1 MPWEDLNKNQQKFIY
16 SYFEKRGLFSGKR
29 HKSKANMAL
38 IEGYE
43 LYLSLSKEVE
53 NALATLKGGQGHYIY
68 EFRAQ
73 QIQSETSSKGDFIQ
87 SAKVLTTLLAHIHAQ
102 LRDNKLSES
111 EKGQKTKAR
120 ERLQGKLENR
130 ALEASGEFERTLG
143 ELMKLASDQG
153 IAAAQGLGEDAKDA
167 IQGKYND
174 AMEKASQEISAL
186 ELNGVG
192 SADAVI
198 AQMQK
203 VYDDFLV
210 TGETLLI
217 ESRGVKNSA
226 IELFASLEKKPEFL
240 RLSADCRLRLAE
252 LERWGYPGAD
262 ARQKEHFQIS
272 STAFSSVDYATGITA
287 LADWRKQ
294 VDAEHKS
301 IADAFDLEATKH
313 QNTLLKIEN
322 SLAGIDKSVPPK
334 QREQLQDLIDIAK
347 QNLLGG
353 KNIGAL
359 APMEAFL
366 ARANTLLGELAH
378 FEVIN
383 TTTRRCID
391 AISEVLGKAGG
402 SDHKLNSETRPVEF
416 SQLKSEFKALH
427 DSWLSLSPDKAASA
441 FEDLKKRCDTFAKTV
456 TDQVAWRKI
465 ASKRADELEKK
476 VNDLSK
482 AIFDFGKDD
491 HGKFATF
498 MREKFGMGGDKYE
511 GSMRE
516 DLTTARGWISTEDI
530 SYQRPADKKLDQ
542 LQTKIINW
550 LGSADKLRAA
560 ADAGQAPTS
569 GDMSAVMG
577 MLNDHKAGVE
587 AREAKERRLEHYTQ
601 ASKLADKMLEKL
613 ISDSQDKAK
622 IQEYKSILDYNKTG
636 IPQAKAGEFEAAE
649 AILSRVKFRLDEELK
664 IKERAQDSFENL
676 GNIPGNWL
684 RQVENFTTKFEELK
698 TKVNSAAG
706 ELPSDELTKLNK
718 GLAAMV
724 LISGKLEKSAFD
736 APMEVLKVSGNDAA
750 LRKRNREQALKTV
763 RLYRDFLKNN
773 EGVKRAATNPFS
785 VNGIATP
792 VVQALNSIEYDV
804 LISI

>member
-1 MPWEDLNKNQQKFIY
+1 MPWEDLNNNQQKFIY
-16 SYFEKRGLFSGKR
+16 SYFEKRGMFSGKR
-29 HKSKANMAL
+29 RKSKANMAL

-43 LYLSLSKEVE
+43 AYLSLSKDVE
-53 NALATLKGGQGHYIY
+53 NALATLKGGTGHVLYD
-68 EFRAQ
+68 FRAKG
-73 QIQSETSSKGDFIQ
+73 IQSETSTKGDFVQ
-87 SAKVLTTLLAHIHAQ
+87 SAKVLATLLEDINAQ

-111 EKGQKTKAR
+111 EKGLKTKAR
-120 ERLQGKLENR
+120 ERLHGKLENR

-143 ELMKLASDQG
+143 ELMKLATDQD
-153 IAAAQGLGEDAKDA
+153 IAAAKGLGEDAKDA
-167 IQGKYND
+167 IEGKYNTALNQAVED
-174 AMEKASQEISAL
+174 ISAL
-186 ELNGVG
+186 EINGVG
-192 SADAVI
+192 NADAVI
-198 AQMQK
+198 ALMQK
-203 VYDDFLV
+203 VYDDFV
-210 TGETLLI
+210 AAAETLLI

-226 IELFASLEKKPEFL
+226 VDLFASLEKKPEFL
-240 RLSADCRLRLAE
+240 RLSEDCRLRLAE
-252 LERWGYPGAD
+252 LERWGYPEAD
-262 ARQKEHFQIS
+262 ARQKELFKIS
-272 STAFSSVDYATGITA
+272 TTAFAAVDYTTGITA

-322 SLAGIDKSVPPK
+322 SLVGIDKSVPPQ

-347 QNLLGG
+347 QTLLGG

-359 APMEAFL
+359 APMEGFL
-366 ARANTLLGELAH
+366 ARANTLLTELAH
-378 FEVIN
+378 FEAVN
-383 TTTRRCID
+383 ATTHRCID
-391 AISEVLGKAGG
+391 AISEVLGKPGG
-402 SDHKLNSETRPVEF
+402 SDNKLNSQTRPAEF
-416 SQLKSEFKALH
+416 SELKSEFKALH

-441 FEDLKKRCDTFAKTV
+441 FEDLKKRCDSLAKTV

-465 ASKRADELEKK
+465 AGKRADELEKK

-482 AIFDFGKDD
+482 ALFDFGKDD
-491 HGKFATF
+491 HGSFATF

-516 DLTTARGWISTEDI
+516 DLTTIRGWISTEDI
-530 SYQRPADKKLDQ
+530 SYQSPADKKLDQ
-542 LQTKIINW
+542 LQAKIINW

-569 GDMSAVMG
+569 GDMNAVMG

-587 AREAKERRLEHYTQ
+587 AREATERQLEHYTQ

-613 ISDSQDKAK
+613 ISDSKDKAK
-622 IQEYKSILDYNKTG
+622 TQEYQSILDYNKAG

-664 IKERAQDSFENL
+664 IKERAKDSFENL
-676 GNIPGNWL
+676 GNIPGNWV
-684 RQVENFTTKFEELK
+684 RQIDNFTAKFQELQ
-698 TKVNSAAG
+698 TKVSGDAS
-706 ELPSDELTKLNK
+706 ELPAGELTKLNK

-804 LISI
+804 LTSI